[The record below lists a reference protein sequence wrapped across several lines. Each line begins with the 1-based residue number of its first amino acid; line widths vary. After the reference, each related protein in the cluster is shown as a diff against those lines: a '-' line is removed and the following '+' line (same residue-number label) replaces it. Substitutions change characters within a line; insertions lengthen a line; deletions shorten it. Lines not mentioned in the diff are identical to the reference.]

1 QTDGLAVA
9 ARDRDAARRGGLLLL
24 ELLTLRALRLARTGR
39 LAAATECALGAAA
52 ATAPAGAAAGA
63 AGTAGTARS
72 TTATAATAA
81 LVGLGEAAAGVLAH
95 DARGRHPGTTTR
107 TRGTLARRTAAG
119 LVTTG
124 GAGGTLPRAGHALRA
139 GEGVVPGTGT
149 ARTGASLAALGA
161 TSALSRPAGTGAG
174 HALRT
179 GEGVVAGACSTRA
192 GRGALAAGLGRDRLL
207 GARLRG
213 DRLLGTRLGPGRL
226 LAARLRCGSRLLR
239 LLLCRSGGCLGG
251 GGRLRGGVARLLR
264 RGLHTGHGSAGG
276 LGGRCRAALL
286 RGGVVAALDGQLLAQ
301 TAGDRRFDGRGGG
314 ANEFAHVLQ
323 LLQNDLARV
332 SELLGELVDADL
344 SHISPVSVRPTRGL
358 GPLIPEGAHG

>member
-52 ATAPAGAAAGA
+52 ATAPAGAAAGPA
-63 AGTAGTARS
+63 ATAGTARS

-95 DARGRHPGTTTR
+95 DAGGRHPGTTAR

-161 TSALSRPAGTGAG
+161 TSALSRPAGTGAR

-213 DRLLGTRLGPGRL
+213 DRLLGTRLGRGRL
-226 LAARLRCGSRLLR
+226 LAARLRCGRRLLR
-239 LLLCRSGGCLGG
+239 LLLCRS

-264 RGLHTGHGSAGG
+264 RGLHTGLGSAGG